1 MLGSWEDVHTVRME
15 GGLDW
20 QMEGYYEDEDDYDC
34 HYEED
39 DDEGEDDVDDD
50 CDPDYNEE

>member
-1 MLGSWEDVHTVRME
+1 ME